1 MECNDGVAEYPST
14 RKLMCNTLIINSRI
28 FEVIA
33 QYGLMQA
40 FGLGQRES
48 HRSQFWVGVCG
59 CDVGDGFCVEE
70 PAAPGF
76 YILRQGSKAAKI
88 LK

>member
-1 MECNDGVAEYPST
+1 
-14 RKLMCNTLIINSRI
+14 
-28 FEVIA
+28 
-33 QYGLMQA
+33 MQA